1 MKKYG
6 KAERLNSVSYDIR
19 GPVLQEAQKMMDEG
33 VDVLRLNIGNPA
45 VYGFRAPKQV
55 ADAFVACVNDTQGYS
70 SSKGLLT
77 AREAIL
83 RYCKKKNI
91 PCASAEDIY
100 TGNGASELIVSTMQA
115 LLNGGDEILVPCP
128 DYPLW
133 SAAVSMAGGK
143 PVYYICDEGSGWLP
157 DIEDMRK
164 KITSRTKGILV
175 INPNNPTGA
184 LYPKEIL
191 ASIAELAREHDL
203 ILFADEIY
211 DRLVFDGAEHTSL
224 ASLAPDL
231 LTMTY
236 NGLSKS
242 HFVCG
247 FRSGWLCICG
257 NKKGKEDFLAGI
269 NLLASMRLCSNVPG
283 QAVIPAALDE
293 TLASSEAY
301 TAPGGRLYEQR
312 EAVCRGLSGIPGVS
326 FVKPKGSLYIF
337 PKIDCARFG
346 IENDEAFAFELLRE
360 KHILVTHGSGFNMP
374 TPDHFRI
381 AYLPEAPVLE
391 EACSKIGE
399 LLAVREK

>member
-1 MKKYG
+1 
-6 KAERLNSVSYDIR
+6 
-19 GPVLQEAQKMMDEG
+19 
-33 VDVLRLNIGNPA
+33 
-45 VYGFRAPKQV
+45 
-55 ADAFVACVNDTQGYS
+55 
-70 SSKGLLT
+70 
-77 AREAIL
+77 
-83 RYCKKKNI
+83 
-91 PCASAEDIY
+91 
-100 TGNGASELIVSTMQA
+100 
-115 LLNGGDEILVPCP
+115 
-128 DYPLW
+128 
-133 SAAVSMAGGK
+133 MAGGK

-360 KHILVTHGSGFNMP
+360 KHVLVTHGSGFNMP

-399 LLAVREK
+399 LLASREK